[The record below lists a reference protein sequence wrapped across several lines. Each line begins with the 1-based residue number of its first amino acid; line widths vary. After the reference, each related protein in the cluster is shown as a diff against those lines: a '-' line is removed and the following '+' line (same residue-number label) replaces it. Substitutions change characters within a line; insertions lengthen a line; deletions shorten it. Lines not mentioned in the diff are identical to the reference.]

1 MADDGEPDGTAADDD
16 RDVTLADLA
25 ASHRMQGDGHRFGQ
39 TRRGP
44 QTVRWARRTSW
55 PPRRGPVRRSHRVPG
70 ATARSGAP
78 RRWPRTSGNDT
89 TSVPTLNSFAAPR
102 PRSATSPLNSW
113 PMTTGVS
120 PRMKSLVSDRGHDV
134 FEFARMMPGVQIR
147 TADATAPH
155 VEYELSLLW
164 LRGRYVDDLEVSVET
179 GDRLHRATPMDSMRR
194 NASAVRSFSVAYP
207 SMPMMRSASA
217 SRDRSTCTT
226 PSTPPSAMP

>member
-16 RDVTLADLA
+16 RDVTLADFA

-39 TRRGP
+39 RGE
-44 QTVRWARRTSW
+44 
-55 PPRRGPVRRSHRVPG
+55 VRRQSIGHDERHGRLDEDLFGVATGCQGRQPGQVHPAAGPHQWERHDERAHLEFLRSTTAAFGDLAAELVAHDHGRIASHEV
-70 ATARSGAP
+70 
-78 RRWPRTSGNDT
+78 
-89 TSVPTLNSFAAPR
+89 
-102 PRSATSPLNSW
+102 
-113 PMTTGVS
+113 
-120 PRMKSLVSDRGHDV
+120 LVSDRGHDV